1 MKITITRQSF
11 LAAFQLAASVAST
24 KSTKPI
30 LENVKLEVTEEGST
44 LIATD
49 TEAGIRVKL
58 DDLEV
63 ETLGEVM
70 LPIKRMAAILKEC
83 DDEKLT
89 LKSDKT
95 KTVIQGEKSKFRL
108 VTHDPAEFPVVEKF
122 DSEQYHEIESNTL
135 AKMLDGVSFAAGG
148 DEARFNMLGVKLELF
163 GDEATAVATNSHQV
177 TSMTRKAVA
186 VGGHQTEAL
195 TIIPVKATRTLCRVL
210 SEVDC
215 EAQVHVTDNRL
226 TIQAGGVTVFT
237 RLAEGRFPTWTKAFI
252 EHAGSTTL
260 TLSVR
265 DFHSAIRQATIM
277 TTLEHPGVDI
287 TFNGDGI
294 RFDAQGENSG
304 DSEIIMD
311 HPCDCEEVTLR
322 VKPEFVSDFLRRLDQ
337 DGTVDL
343 RFNADEKSQ
352 IPIVLIS
359 GNDYD
364 CAVARMGV
372 E

>member
-1 MKITITRQSF
+1 MKITINRQSF
-11 LAAFQLAASVAST
+11 LSAFQLAASVASS

-49 TEAGIRVKL
+49 LEAGIRVKL
-58 DDLEV
+58 DGLEV

-70 LPIKRMAAILKEC
+70 LPVKRMASILKEC
-83 DDEKLT
+83 SDDKLT

-108 VTHDPAEFPVVEKF
+108 VTHDPADFPVVEKF
-122 DSEQYHEIESNTL
+122 DSEKYHEIESSTL
-135 AKMLDGVSFAAGG
+135 AKMLDGVSFASG
-148 DEARFNMLGVKLELF
+148 DNERFNMAVVKLELF
-163 GDEATAVATNSHQV
+163 GDEATAVALSRRQV
-177 TSMTRKAVA
+177 TVMTRKAIA
-186 VGGHQTEAL
+186 VDGHSTEST
-195 TIIPVKATRTLCRVL
+195 TIIPVKSIRTLCRVL
-210 SEVDC
+210 SEADC
-215 EAQVHVTDNRL
+215 EAQVYVTDNRL

-237 RLAEGRFPTWTKAFI
+237 RLAEGRYPQWEKMFV

-277 TTLEHPGVDI
+277 TTLEHMGVDI
-287 TFNGDGI
+287 TFNRDGI

-311 HPCDCEEVTLR
+311 HSCDCEEVTLR